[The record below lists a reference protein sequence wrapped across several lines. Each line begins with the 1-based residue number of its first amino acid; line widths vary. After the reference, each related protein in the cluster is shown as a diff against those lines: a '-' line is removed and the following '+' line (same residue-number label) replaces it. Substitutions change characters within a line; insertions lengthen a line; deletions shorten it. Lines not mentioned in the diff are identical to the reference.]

1 VCFGFLA
8 DWSREKGVVCAC
20 ATDDDDDDDDL
31 DVWASHV
38 RALSRAAFIS
48 TPRCD
53 WCETFI
59 DRNSVSSHELLDAN

>member
-1 VCFGFLA
+1 MCFGFLGLA
-8 DWSREKGVVCAC
+8 RDKGVVCAC
-20 ATDDDDDDDDL
+20 ACATDDDDDDDL

-53 WCETFI
+53 WCETCVH
-59 DRNSVSSHELLDAN
+59 R